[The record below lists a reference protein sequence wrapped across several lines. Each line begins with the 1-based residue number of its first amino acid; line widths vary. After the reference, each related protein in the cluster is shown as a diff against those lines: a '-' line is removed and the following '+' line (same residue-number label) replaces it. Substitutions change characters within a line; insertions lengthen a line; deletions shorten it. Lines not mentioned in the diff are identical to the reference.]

1 MTPTVSR
8 SMSLRRLERGIVF
21 YTAVALV
28 SRGNLSCTDGVI
40 HNCAVD

>member
-8 SMSLRRLERGIVF
+8 SMSLRRLESL